1 MMTYGE
7 LLKKLRIQRKLSQ
20 KELTSE
26 VSSQTALS
34 RMESGDDVPFNLLL
48 HFLRKL
54 NIRAVEFFAMA
65 GKNKEAISP
74 DIDSFL
80 RTNKVERCSR
90 AEMERLVKK
99 EMALFNTT
107 GLLKHQVNAFS
118 IRAAYC
124 KIHHLFMVDNTNEVK
139 NYLLQRDSWAINDI
153 SLYIS
158 LLFIFENDF
167 IKMQHRRM
175 LKFLANSP
183 LEKTRKHFYEITYAN
198 NAVILA
204 FERKNLADL
213 DLYLDNYRS
222 SLGNDLSLL
231 NEQIRYA
238 FFVRLKK
245 LMLNFNEPD
254 YQDLL
259 KEIKSLQIYGL
270 TSIVE
275 NATSFVNACLASNL
289 SNII

>member
-1 MMTYGE
+1 MTYGE
-7 LLKKLRIQRKLSQ
+7 LLRELRIKRKLSQ
-20 KELTSE
+20 RELTSE

-34 RMESGDDVPFNLLL
+34 RMESGDDVPFDMLL

-65 GKNKEAISP
+65 GKNKEVISP
-74 DIDSFL
+74 NIDSFL

-90 AEMERLVKK
+90 AEMEQLVKK
-99 EMALFNTT
+99 EMTLFNTT
-107 GLLKHQVNAFS
+107 GLFKHQLNAFS
-118 IRAAYC
+118 IQAAYC
-124 KIHHLFMVDNTNEVK
+124 KIHHLYMEDNTNEVK
-139 NYLLQRDSWAINDI
+139 NYLLQLDSWDINDI
-153 SLYIS
+153 SLYIN
-158 LLFIFENDF
+158 LLFIFENEF
-167 IKMQHRRM
+167 IRTQHRRT

-183 LEKTRKHFYEITYAN
+183 LEKSRKHFYEITYAN

-238 FFVRLKK
+238 FFVHLKK
-245 LMLNFNEPD
+245 LMLNFNKAD
-254 YQDLL
+254 YQELL
-259 KEIKSLQIYGL
+259 KEIKSYKIYGL
-270 TSIVE
+270 NSIVE
-275 NATSFVNACLASNL
+275 NAISFVNTCLAPHL
-289 SNII
+289 SFDI